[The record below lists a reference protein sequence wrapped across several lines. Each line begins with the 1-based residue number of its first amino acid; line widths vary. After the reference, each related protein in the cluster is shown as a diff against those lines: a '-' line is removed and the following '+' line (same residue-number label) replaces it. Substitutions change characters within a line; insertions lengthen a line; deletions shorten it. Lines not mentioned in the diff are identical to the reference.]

1 MRRWNI
7 LAKLGLIMSLSW
19 ALGLQAAPPA
29 PDDALQAQQVIRA
42 QLAAFAADDAEA
54 AFSHATPAVRQRFG
68 SAERFVGMVRQGYPM
83 VYRPASVAFMEAT
96 DEDGDVLQGVSIV
109 DAAGRTWD
117 VTYRLQRGP
126 DRRWRIA
133 GCRAE
138 PGSGLSI

>member
-7 LAKLGLIMSLSW
+7 LAKLGLVMSLSW

-42 QLAAFAADDAEA
+42 QLAAFAADDAET
-54 AFSHATPAVRQRFG
+54 AFSHATPEVRQRFG

-83 VYRPASVAFMEAT
+83 VYRPASVAFMEAV
-96 DEDGDVLQGVSIV
+96 DADGDVLQGVSIV
-109 DAAGRTWD
+109 DVSGRAWD
-117 VTYRLQRGP
+117 VTYRLQRGA